1 MPFLLLDRASRLM
14 PRQPEEFT
22 FKGRDVDVTFGFYHD
37 ILETTPDIHLMAV
50 ARLLEVKLLG

>member
-1 MPFLLLDRASRLM
+1 M